1 MKIDIENTLIS
12 LIIFQICVLC
22 GFAVDYHSVLA
33 FFLTFSL
40 VKTKSLKFIL
50 FDPVRT
56 RQDLLPLTYTRPIA
70 DCRLGIMTIRE
81 KWEHFLSEK
90 TLSLTE
96 PYLEAKFPF
105 TVLAPS
111 PSERSGGEVGAHI
124 YIIPDASLV
133 VQIRYLK
140 EEQALIDGTHVI
152 AYHSAKPQLNYENI
166 EAIAASA
173 DKVSA
178 GSYSKISFPYDIFKM
193 NGAEIV
199 KDFELLTKG
208 RVSQSLS
215 ETNTLLGDA
224 SHIFIEEGASVECS
238 TFNVKGGPIYIGRD
252 AEIMEGCLVRGPFA
266 LGDHAGLKMAAKI
279 YGATTVGP
287 HCRVGGEVSNGV
299 FFGYSNKGHDGF
311 VGNSVIG
318 EWCNLGADTNT
329 SNLKNNYGNVD
340 VWNYREGKYVST
352 GMQFHG
358 LIMGDH
364 SKSSINTM
372 FNTGTVVGVAANVFD
387 SGFPDKFIPSF
398 TWGGAEGVETFRFDK
413 ALEVAVRMMERRH
426 VELTQ
431 ADIDILKVV
440 FEKDKIYRAK

>member
-1 MKIDIENTLIS
+1 M
-12 LIIFQICVLC
+12 
-22 GFAVDYHSVLA
+22 
-33 FFLTFSL
+33 
-40 VKTKSLKFIL
+40 KFIL

-70 DCRLGIMTIRE
+70 DCRVGIMTIRE

-105 TVLAPS
+105 CHEA
-111 PSERSGGEVGAHI
+111 GAHI
-124 YIIPDASLV
+124 YINGAVLPDA
-133 VQIRYLK
+133 
-140 EEQALIDGTHVI
+140 ALIDQIRSLKEDQTLTDGTHII
-152 AYHSAKPQLNYENI
+152 AFHSAKPQLNYSNI
-166 EAIAASA
+166 EAIALSA
-173 DKVSA
+173 EKA
-178 GSYSKISFPYDIFKM
+178 PYSVVCRKLNFPYDIFKM
-193 NGAEIV
+193 NGAEIQF
-199 KDFELLTKG
+199 DYELLTIG
-208 RVSQSLS
+208 RDSQPLS
-215 ETNTLLGDA
+215 HTNTLLGDPNK
-224 SHIFIEEGASVECS
+224 IFIEEGASVECS
-238 TFNVKGGPIYIGRD
+238 TFNVKDGPIYIGRD
-252 AEIMEGCLVRGPFA
+252 AEIMEGCHIRGPFA
-266 LGDHAGLKMAAKI
+266 LCDHAGLKMAAKI
-279 YGATTVGP
+279 YGSTTVGP

-329 SNLKNNYGNVD
+329 SNLKNNYGNVE
-340 VWNYREGKYVST
+340 VWNYREGKYIGT
-352 GMQFHG
+352 GLQFHG

-398 TWGGAEGVETFRFDK
+398 TWGGADGLETFRFDK

-440 FEKDKIYRAK
+440 FEKDKIYRDRSNK

>member
-1 MKIDIENTLIS
+1 MRYIDISDHFPILRS
-12 LIIFQICVLC
+12 LRL
-22 GFAVDYHSVLA
+22 DYHSILA

-81 KWEHFLSEK
+81 KWEHFLSER

-96 PYLEAKFPF
+96 PYLEVKFPF
-105 TVLAPS
+105 CKEP
-111 PSERSGGEVGAHI
+111 GAHI
-124 YIIPDASLV
+124 YINASVIPDASLV
-133 VQIRYLK
+133 AQIRSLQ
-140 EEQALIDGTHVI
+140 EEQALTDGTHVI
-152 AYHSAKPQLNYENI
+152 AYHSAKPQLNHENI

-173 DKVSA
+173 DKVNA
-178 GSYSKISFPYDIFKM
+178 GPYNKISFPYDIFKM

-208 RVSQSLS
+208 RVSQPLS
-215 ETNTLLGDA
+215 KTNTLLGDEM
-224 SHIFIEEGASVECS
+224 HIFIEEGASVECS
-238 TFNVKGGPIYIGRD
+238 TFNVKGGPVYIGRD

-340 VWNYREGKYVST
+340 VWNYREGKYIST

-358 LIMGDH
+358 LVMADH

-398 TWGGAEGVETFRFDK
+398 TWGGAEGLETFRFDK

-440 FEKDKIYRAK
+440 FEKEEIHKRRIADDGRQ